1 MRMASRRSHAPTYSK
16 VLLIPL
22 RNRFLSVRSEINTV
36 FLRCFVIFL

>member
-16 VLLIPL
+16 ILLIPL

-36 FLRCFVIFL
+36 FLRCFEIFL

>member
-1 MRMASRRSHAPTYSK
+1 MRMASRRSHAATYSK
-16 VLLIPL
+16 ILLIPL